1 MASLTTKE
9 LTLLEEQLRSEQILI
24 AKYRD
29 MANNVQ
35 DAALKTSFSRI
46 SDKHQQH
53 YNSLFNYMG

>member
-9 LTLLEEQLRSEQILI
+9 LTLLEEQLRSEQILV

-35 DAALKTSFSRI
+35 DVALKTSFSRI
-46 SDKHQQH
+46 ADKHQQH
-53 YNSLFNYMG
+53 YNNLFNYMG